1 MTLGEGPEDIRRVPG
16 ITVSVGEGG
25 PSLTICK
32 TCRSVEKTGL
42 PERFSGSRTASS
54 SVFGVQVLSGAAVD
68 RLSRSG
74 LVLLE
79 CETIDNER
87 GSVSV
92 LQTGLST
99 LCPGWV

>member
-1 MTLGEGPEDIRRVPG
+1 MTLGEGPEDVRRAPG
-16 ITVSVGEGG
+16 IVASVGEGG

-32 TCRSVEKTGL
+32 TRRSVEETGL
-42 PERFSGSRTASS
+42 PERSSGSSTASW
-54 SVFGVQVLSGAAVD
+54 SVFGVQVLSGAGAD

-92 LQTGLST
+92 LRTGLST
-99 LCPGWV
+99 PCPGWV